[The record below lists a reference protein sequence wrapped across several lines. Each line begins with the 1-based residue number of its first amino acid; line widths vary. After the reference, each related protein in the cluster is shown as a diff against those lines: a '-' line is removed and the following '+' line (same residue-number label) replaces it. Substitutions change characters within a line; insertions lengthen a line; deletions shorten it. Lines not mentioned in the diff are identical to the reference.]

1 MDIRQLKYFIAIA
14 EEEQITSAANKLNI
28 SQPPLSQ
35 QLKQLEDELGVKLF
49 ERGSRKIQL
58 TDAGKLLKSKAEKI
72 LELTEE
78 AYKELKDFNKGLT
91 GTISIGTVSS
101 SGTLFNPE
109 RIQNFNKNYPD
120 INFEIWEGNTYKIL
134 EFLNRGLIEIGIVRT
149 PFNIENFNS
158 ILLEREPM
166 IAVYS
171 EEKCKDTYIIND
183 FIDKPL
189 IIYRRF
195 ERIIGD
201 VFNKADIEPRVICKT
216 DDARTAL
223 LWAASGVGTA
233 LVPKSAFSL
242 VQNSSLNYSIVNEPA
257 LETELA
263 AIWMENRYLS
273 TAAKHFLE
281 LFKSY

>member
-1 MDIRQLKYFIAIA
+1 MDIRQLKYFLAVA

-35 QLKQLEDELGVKLF
+35 QIKLLEDELGVKLL
-49 ERGSRKIQL
+49 ERGSRKVQL
-58 TDAGKLLKSKAEKI
+58 TEAGKLLRSKAEKI

-78 AYKELKDFNKGLT
+78 ACRELKDYNKGIA
-91 GTISIGTVSS
+91 GTLSIGTVSS
-101 SGTLFNPE
+101 SGNLFLPE
-109 RIQNFNKNYPD
+109 RLQRFNGAYPG
-120 INFEIWEGNTYKIL
+120 INFEIREGNTYQIL
-134 EFLNRGLIEIGIVRT
+134 ELLNSGLIEIGIVRT
-149 PFNIENFNS
+149 PFNIEDFQS

-166 IAVYS
+166 IAVYRGD
-171 EEKCKDTYIIND
+171 KQKDPIAVD
-183 FIDKPL
+183 DLSDKPL

-195 ERIIGD
+195 EKIFADVFSRAGFEARIIC
-201 VFNKADIEPRVICKT
+201 RT

-223 LWAASGVGTA
+223 LWAVSGVGTA

-242 VQNSSLNYSIVNEPA
+242 IQNSELNYSEIDEPA

-273 TAAKHFLE
+273 AAAQHFLE
-281 LFKSY
+281 MF